1 MNVWGEERD
10 GYSVGGDALKPK
22 PGALGGCRS
31 NREPE
36 SEKQLAAL
44 RQIVHFDC
52 SNVENIENI
61 AKSCA

>member
-22 PGALGGCRS
+22 PGALGGWRS

-44 RQIVHFDC
+44 RRFVHI
-52 SNVENIENI
+52 ST
-61 AKSCA
+61 AQMLRT